1 MAEVSVDHI
10 TCQFFDFR
18 WEEGKKSSGER
29 AAYFLWT
36 RICINTFLLLC
47 IFHLLTTSSH
57 PSLLVPSL
65 FLFFF
70 FHLMNISLASPLLF
84 GGRKAFSIAL
94 FFFFWLLCFFSCS
107 RDVNS
112 SSCFFLIKSLWCFT
126 NCASEVEWEV
136 LNPLVAIAFF
146 HMPMRAT

>member
-84 GGRKAFSIAL
+84 GGRKAFLIAL
-94 FFFFWLLCFFSCS
+94 FFFFGCYVFSAAAEMWILPL
-107 RDVNS
+107 VS
-112 SSCFFLIKSLWCFT
+112 SSSNLCDVLQIVHQKW
-126 NCASEVEWEV
+126 SEKY
-136 LNPLVAIAFF
+136 
-146 HMPMRAT
+146 

>member
-70 FHLMNISLASPLLF
+70 SSREYFFSFTSTVW
-84 GGRKAFSIAL
+84 RKESFFDCFI
-94 FFFFWLLCFFSCS
+94 FFFWLLCFFSCS